1 MKILLWVPEFP
12 PYHVGGGG
20 PVFEALAHE
29 YAKLWHKVIVVYGYY
44 PTKTWFEKIKEYVKD
59 WIQYIQVPLLP
70 TPAPLSFLKTVL
82 PTFPWNIQQLTKII
96 ETIKPDRAHLHGYGL
111 LFINQLAKIL
121 RDRKIPYI
129 YTLHGAPVSADKKW
143 WIIKMV
149 YNFYKKTRGKAILE
163 NACDI
168 TAVSQYTI
176 DNFSEFFPYRDKIRV
191 VHNWIYPEEFE
202 KRVWFNIY
210 DRFNLSKDATIYLS
224 IGRIEWLKGFDQF
237 IKMIP
242 LLVKSWVD
250 ARYFIAGR
258 DNGFKEELDKLIREL
273 GVEDRV
279 FYLWFIS
286 WDEKLSALQNGNYLV
301 VPSYTESFGITVLEA
316 LASWLLPV
324 VNSVWGLKELIK
336 DNRNGRSIDFSNVNN
351 YVYLM
356 NCSIPKQSLQNDIQQ
371 YNWEKIAIAYLS

>member
-1 MKILLWVPEFP
+1 MRILLGVPEFP
-12 PYHVGGGG
+12 PHHIGWWGA
-20 PVFEALAHE
+20 VFEALAHE
-29 YAKLWHKVIVVYGYY
+29 YVKLWHEVMVVYGNYD
-44 PTKTWFEKIKEYVKD
+44 TRTWFEKIKEYFKD
-59 WIQYIQVPLLP
+59 GIYFVQVPLIP
-70 TPAPLSFLKTVL
+70 TPGFLPFLKTVL
-82 PTFPWNIQQLTKII
+82 PTLPYHLGKIKNIIKIFA
-96 ETIKPDRAHLHGYGL
+96 PDISHLHWYGL

-121 RDRKIPYI
+121 VSNNFPYI

-149 YNFYKKTRGKAILE
+149 YNFYKKTRGKSILE

-176 DNFSEFFPYRDKIRV
+176 DNFSEFLPYRDKIRV